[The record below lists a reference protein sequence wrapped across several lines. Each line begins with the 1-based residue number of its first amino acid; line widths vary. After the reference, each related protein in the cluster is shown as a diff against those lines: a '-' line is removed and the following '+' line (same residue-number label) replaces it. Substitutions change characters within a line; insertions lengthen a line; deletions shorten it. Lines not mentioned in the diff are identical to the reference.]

1 MWLGSSWCRWGLN
14 EGLAWFNSLPG
25 EDAFRRLLDCNGS
38 KAWAAAVAKRRPY
51 GDFAALVTAADS
63 VWSGLAP
70 SDWLEAFAAHPRL
83 GESGGYAPDTSQ
95 KEQSRIMDAGNET
108 LAALA
113 AENRRYETRFGHVF
127 LISAAGRTAPDVL
140 AVLRRRIAN
149 DPATELQVAAE
160 EQRRITRLRLE
171 GLLSR

>member
-1 MWLGSSWCRWGLN
+1 LN
-14 EGLAWFNSLPG
+14 DGLAWFNSLPD
-25 EDAFRRLLDCNGS
+25 EEARTRLLVCNGS
-38 KAWAAAVAKRRPY
+38 RAWAKAIAARRPY
-51 GDFAALVTAADS
+51 ADVDALMTAADS
-63 VWSGLAP
+63 VWSELKP

-83 GESGGYAPDTSQ
+83 GESGGHAPDTSQ
-95 KEQSRIMDAGNET
+95 KEQSRIMDAGNQT

-140 AVLRRRIAN
+140 AILRQRIDN
-149 DPATELQVAAE
+149 DPATELHVAAE
-160 EQRRITRLRLE
+160 EQRKITRLRLE